1 MAHGIWLIW
10 LIGAL
15 GASGFGL
22 LVLVVRKAYP
32 DYLRR
37 VLLIWGAAN
46 LCLGASYAIRL
57 GGARES
63 AFVYHVL
70 SCTLVATCLSLEYWA
85 LRVLKRQPSS
95 TGLIIGMPLAMFAVC
110 TWFTFVQR
118 NISIELLIFNVLNM
132 ALMTLIARYLL
143 KAEDG
148 RRPLAD
154 VVTAAVYS
162 SLAGATLGVILDFVR
177 VNNYTPEYDFN
188 SPRTILN
195 GISAI
200 LAEGIIF
207 PLFLL
212 MVSERLNRDLVVQA
226 MHDPLT
232 GLYNRRAFE
241 EIAFREIS
249 GSARSGLGL
258 AVVIFD
264 IDDFKLVN
272 DQYGHTAGDA
282 VLKAAAATLRCSL
295 RDEDFLCR
303 WGGDEFC
310 ALLPRAKRD
319 QAREVAER
327 VLRDF
332 ERLDF
337 GAEKI
342 ATKVTISIGIV
353 IDDSR
358 TDNFSTLFMQAD
370 SALLRAKEAGRK
382 RFVFARDDTPET
394 AQSPIGS

>member
-1 MAHGIWLIW
+1 MIHDIHPFW

-32 DYLRR
+32 SYLGR
-37 VLLIWGAAN
+37 VLLIWGVAN

-57 GGARES
+57 GGSWEG

-70 SCTLVATCLSLEYWA
+70 SCTLVAACLSLEYWA
-85 LRVLKRQPSS
+85 LRQLKRQPSS
-95 TGLIIGMPLAMFAVC
+95 TSLIVGPPLTMFAVC
-110 TWFTFVQR
+110 TWFTFVQP
-118 NISIELLIFNVLNM
+118 NISVELVAFDILNM
-132 ALMTLIARYLL
+132 ALMALIARYLL

-148 RRPLAD
+148 RRPFAD
-154 VVTAAVYS
+154 VVTAFAYS
-162 SLAGATLGVILDFVR
+162 LLAGATCGVILDFIR
-177 VNNYTPEYDFN
+177 VNNYSPVYDFN
-188 SPRTILN
+188 SPRSIFN
-195 GISAI
+195 GVAAI
-200 LAEGIIF
+200 LSECIIF

-258 AVVIFD
+258 AVILFD

-272 DQYGHTAGDA
+272 DRHGHTAGDA
-282 VLKAAAATLRCSL
+282 VLKAAAATLRRNL

-310 ALLPRAKRD
+310 ALLPRARRE
-319 QAREVAER
+319 QAQEVAER
-327 VLRDF
+327 VLCDF
-332 ERLDF
+332 ESLDF
-337 GAEKI
+337 AQDKI
-342 ATKVTISIGIV
+342 AIKVTVSIGIV
-353 IDDSR
+353 TGASPS
-358 TDNFSTLFMQAD
+358 DNFASLFDQAD
-370 SALLRAKEAGRK
+370 SALFRAKESGRK
-382 RFVFARDDTPET
+382 KFVFATEDEMQAASSTV
-394 AQSPIGS
+394 GS